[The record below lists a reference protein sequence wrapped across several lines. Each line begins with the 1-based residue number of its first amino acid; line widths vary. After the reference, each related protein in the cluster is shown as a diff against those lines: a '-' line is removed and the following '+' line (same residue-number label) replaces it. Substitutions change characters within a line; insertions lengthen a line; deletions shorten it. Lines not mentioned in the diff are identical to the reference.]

1 MPINNPNALSAPL
14 REACKAWLAA
24 GDGAFWIVSGV
35 RTYAEQVALY
45 QAYLNGTGN
54 LAARP
59 GTSRHERG
67 LAVDIGGDKTLA
79 AQLAPRFGLGQT
91 VSGEDWHYEV
101 VDEATARTYPRGFT
115 VDAEAKAR
123 FDQLDRNMAVL
134 LERTSGQKKLLS
146 RIWNKLK
153 PSTPAAG

>member
-1 MPINNPNALSAPL
+1 MNIDLRKALVRRHGFRVDA
-14 REACKAWLAA
+14 
-24 GDGAFWIVSGV
+24 VS
-35 RTYAEQVALY
+35 RA
-45 QAYLNGTGN
+45 
-54 LAARP
+54 
-59 GTSRHERG
+59 
-67 LAVDIGGDKTLA
+67 LA

-91 VSGEDWHYEV
+91 VSGEDWHFEV

-134 LERTSGQKKLLS
+134 LERTSGQKKLLT

-153 PSTPAAG
+153 PAPAGQV